1 MSVHPTAIV
10 SADALLADG
19 VEIGPYAVIEGP
31 VELGAGVKVDGHA
44 LLRGRVR
51 VGERTTIG
59 WGAAIGGDPQ
69 DLGFDPATDSSVELG
84 ADNTIR
90 EYVTIHR
97 GSKPDSVTRI
107 GNRNLLM
114 VGCHLGHDV
123 TLGSDAALANN
134 LMVSGHVQIGDRCF
148 LGGGAG
154 FHQFV
159 HVGTL
164 AIVQGNARISQDVP
178 PFCTTHSANVLAGLN
193 SIGLRRAGYDQDARA
208 EIKRLFR
215 LLFRSGL
222 PLTKAIEQAS
232 AESWSDA
239 ARPLLDAAANPSSK
253 GIMTRR

>member
-1 MSVHPTAIV
+1 VIHPTAIV
-10 SADALLADG
+10 SADARLADDAE
-19 VEIGPYAVIEGP
+19 VGPYSVIEGP

-51 VGERTTIG
+51 VGERSTIG

-69 DLGFDPATDSSVELG
+69 DLGFDPATDSSIEVG

-97 GSKPDSVTRI
+97 GSKPGSVTRI
-107 GNRNLLM
+107 GDRNFLM
-114 VGCHLGHDV
+114 AGCHLGHDV
-123 TLGSDAALANN
+123 TLGNDAALANN
-134 LMVSGHVQIGDRCF
+134 VMIGGHVQIGDRCF
-148 LGGGAG
+148 LGGGGG

-159 HVGTL
+159 HVGSL
-164 AIVQGNARISQDVP
+164 SIVQGNARIAQDVP
-178 PFCTTHSANVLAGLN
+178 PFCTAHSANVLSGLN
-193 SIGLRRAGYDQDARA
+193 SIGLRRAGYDQAARS

-222 PLTKAIEQAS
+222 PLSKAIEQAS
-232 AESWSDA
+232 AEPWSAA
-239 ARPLLDAAANPSSK
+239 ARPLLDAATNPSSK